1 MINDIERVL
10 ISKEMLQGRIKEL
23 GLQITNDYKDKDL
36 VLICILR
43 GSILFYGEL
52 AQEINLPLVM
62 DFMAVSSYEGGTHSS
77 GVVRIQHDLV
87 ENIKDK
93 DVLIVEDIIDSGLTL
108 SYIIENLKSRKPN
121 SIKLCTLLDKPEH
134 RIAPVTVD
142 YVGFEIP
149 DEFIVG
155 YGLDYKQVYRNL
167 PFIGILKPE
176 AY

>member
-10 ISKEMLQGRIKEL
+10 ISKEILQSRIKEL
-23 GLQITNDYKDKDL
+23 GWQITNDYKDKDL

-87 ENIKDK
+87 ENIRDK

-121 SIKLCTLLDKPEH
+121 SIKICTLLDKPEH
-134 RIAPVTVD
+134 RIASVAVD

-167 PFIGILKPE
+167 PFIGVLKST